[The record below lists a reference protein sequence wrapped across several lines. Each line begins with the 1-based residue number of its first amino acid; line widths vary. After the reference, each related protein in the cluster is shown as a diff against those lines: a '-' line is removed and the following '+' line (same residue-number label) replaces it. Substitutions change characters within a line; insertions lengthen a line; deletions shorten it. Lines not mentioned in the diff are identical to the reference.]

1 MRGAIPP
8 PSGSHRLG
16 SFVETN
22 KTATRGILPDASS
35 RLTTQLL
42 SITQRE
48 QLVSNLATCVTEISV
63 VEATLDSVVLF
74 FSKRRAGSGTIER
87 QNTVYEGGIL
97 L

>member
-22 KTATRGILPDASS
+22 KTATRDTSGRLSS
-35 RLTTQLL
+35 
-42 SITQRE
+42 
-48 QLVSNLATCVTEISV
+48 AHDK
-63 VEATLDSVVLF
+63 ATLYHTERTADLEPSNVRNRDHGRRSNPQQRRAF
-74 FSKRRAGSGTIER
+74 FSKRRAGYRTIER
-87 QNTVYEGGIL
+87 QNTVYEGGVL